1 MTRTSIGEFVILET
15 VHPVMTSGLLDLG
28 FAVVDGQTITRQD
41 ILNGLLKETVGVVV
55 RSRFMVDETMMNA
68 MPRLRFI
75 ARSGS
80 GLENIDLHAA
90 KARSIHVINSPE
102 GNADAVGEHVIG
114 MMLNLLNR
122 MQSAD
127 ASVRHGQWEREAHRG
142 LELGART
149 VGIVGFGVMGNA
161 VAQRLQA
168 FGTRVLAYDKY
179 KQGFEGQH
187 NVQEATM
194 DELRAQCDV
203 VTLHVPLTEETTGFI
218 NDEWFNGWNHPITL
232 INAARGPILQTESLR
247 NALQDGRVRAAG
259 LDVLESEGRDL
270 LGLTDHP
277 PALAS
282 LMADDRVL
290 FSPHVAGWT
299 VESYVKLATVLLAKL
314 KNHLELGKQGNKET
328 R

>member
-1 MTRTSIGEFVILET
+1 MTSINRGAFVILEA
-15 VHPVMTSGLLDLG
+15 VHPVMTTGLQALG
-28 FAVVDGQTITRQD
+28 FEAVDGQSISRDD
-41 ILNGLLKETVGVVV
+41 ILKGKLQGAVGIVV
-55 RSRFMVDETMMNA
+55 RSRFIVDQAMMGA
-68 MPRLRFI
+68 MPDLRFI

-80 GLENIDLHAA
+80 GLENIDLPAA
-90 KARSIHVINSPE
+90 QARDILVINSPE

-122 MQSAD
+122 MRSAD
-127 ASVRHGQWEREAHRG
+127 DSVRNGQWEREAHRG

-161 VAQRLQA
+161 VAKRLQA

-179 KQGFEGQH
+179 KSGFSGRYG
-187 NVQEATM
+187 VQEATM
-194 DELRAQCDV
+194 EELRAQCDV
-203 VTLHVPLTEETTGFI
+203 VTLHLPLTEETTGLV
-218 NDEWFNGWNHPITL
+218 NEYWLRGWAHPICL

-247 NALQDGRVRAAG
+247 KAIQDGRVTAAG

-270 LGLTDHP
+270 LGLTNRP

-299 VESYVKLATVLLAKL
+299 VESYEKLATVLLAKL
-314 KNHLELGKQGNKET
+314 KNHVKLGNQGMLGN
-328 R
+328 